1 MKIVIS
7 PSKTQNPQK
16 STLLIDKQVIYK
28 NTHMLIQTKLKEFK
42 KSEIGKI
49 MKINKKL
56 LDETYNNIQNYDNL
70 PNSNAFESFNGLVFK
85 GLQKDI
91 YMKEEYEYIED
102 NLVILDALYGILEPG
117 TLIKPYRLDL
127 KMKIGLNL
135 YSLWNISDYFK
146 EELIINLASKEFSKL
161 IDKSN
166 YVNIS
171 FFQHKENTYV
181 NQATYSKQERGKFLN
196 HLILN
201 KIDNINQMKKYN
213 NNGYTYNDYLSDER
227 NIIFTRSI

>member
-127 KMKIGLNL
+127 KMKRGLNL

>member
-16 STLLIDKQVIYK
+16 STLLIEKQVIYK
-28 NTHMLIQTKLKEFK
+28 NSHILIQTKLKEFK